1 MNEKI
6 PGLLGLMRRASAISL
21 GEDNSLETIRDGK
34 GKILILAHDV
44 SDNARRRAENA
55 SSGRNVETVELPFSR
70 EDFGAALGMSACSMA
85 VVTDLGFADA
95 LARLLAA
102 ENPGQYGELAERV
115 LSRREKA
122 ERRKAQKGKKR
133 VGTRRTNV

>member
-6 PGLLGLMRRASAISL
+6 LGLLGLMRRAGAIAL
-21 GEDNSLETIRDGK
+21 GEDNSLEAIRDGK
-34 GKILILAHDV
+34 GKILILTHDV

-55 SSGRNVETVELPFSR
+55 ASGRNVETAELPASR
-70 EDFGAALGMSACSMA
+70 EELGKALGMSACS
-85 VVTDLGFADA
+85 DA

-115 LSRREKA
+115 LARREKA
-122 ERRKAQKGKKR
+122 DRRKAQKGKKR

>member
-6 PGLLGLMRRASAISL
+6 LGLLGLMRRAGAIAL

-55 SSGRNVETVELPFSR
+55 ASGRNVETAELPASR
-70 EDFGAALGMSACSMA
+70 EELGAALGMSACSMA

-115 LSRREKA
+115 LARREKA
-122 ERRKAQKGKKR
+122 DRRKAQKGKKR